1 MTETASI
8 TSTTTHE
15 EILTRLPPR
24 VRRMT
29 DRDPFV
35 RAMFTP
41 EFLRAVKKILAEEG
55 D

>member
-8 TSTTTHE
+8 TPMTTHE
-15 EILTRLPPR
+15 EILSRLPPH
-24 VRRMT
+24 VRRMA
-29 DRDPFV
+29 DREPYV

-41 EFLRAVKKILAEEG
+41 EFLRAVKEILMEEG